1 LTLTR
6 CFPGNLLGV
15 AHDTIYVFSGDA
27 KCLNSTNVQRIRSLD
42 RNLRFDELQKVLEHY
57 GYTMSGP
64 AGGSSHKS
72 FRKPGKNTITIPQH
86 NPIKRAYVEEVKA
99 VVESEDESDENN

>member
-1 LTLTR
+1 MSQ
-6 CFPGNLLGV
+6 FDKLL
-15 AHDTIYVFSGDA
+15 
-27 KCLNSTNVQRIRSLD
+27 QRIRALD
-42 RNLRFDELQKVLEHY
+42 KNMRFEELQKVLEHY

-72 FRKPGKNTITIPQH
+72 FRKKGKATITIPQH

-99 VVESEDESDENN
+99 IVESEENDDENA

>member
-1 LTLTR
+1 MSQ
-6 CFPGNLLGV
+6 FDKLL
-15 AHDTIYVFSGDA
+15 
-27 KCLNSTNVQRIRSLD
+27 KRIKSLD
-42 RNLRFDELQKVLEHY
+42 KNLRFEELRKVLEYY

-72 FRKPGKNTITIPQH
+72 FRKKGKTTITIPQH

-99 VVESEDESDENN
+99 IVEAEEDNNENT

>member
-1 LTLTR
+1 MSQ
-6 CFPGNLLGV
+6 FDKLL
-15 AHDTIYVFSGDA
+15 
-27 KCLNSTNVQRIRSLD
+27 QRIRSLD
-42 RNLRFDELQKVLEHY
+42 KNLRFDELQKVLEHY

-64 AGGSSHKS
+64 AGGNSHKS
-72 FRKPGKNTITIPQH
+72 FRKPGRSTITIPQH